1 METMKGLGRLMTAMV
16 TPFDP
21 AGEVDHDRLAELSQR
36 LIDEGTDGLVAT
48 GTTGEA
54 PTLSAA
60 EKEAVWRTVKASA
73 GQTPVIAGIGTN
85 DTRATIALAETAAA
99 VGVDA
104 LLVVN
109 PYYNKPNQ
117 EGLFQHFQA
126 VAQATP
132 LPVILYN
139 HPGRTG
145 VSIEPATMARLAA
158 VPGVVGVKDS
168 SCSLELVSQY
178 RRQTPPSFLIWS
190 GDDPLTLP
198 VLAVGGVGAIS
209 VTSHV
214 AGRAMRR
221 MIEAWYRGDVATARQ
236 LHLDLLPLHKALF
249 ASPSPGPT
257 KAALALAGFP
267 VGGVRLP
274 LTPPEPELERQLA
287 DLIRPWREPQ
297 PATV

>member
-1 METMKGLGRLMTAMV
+1 METMWGLGRLMTAMV
-16 TPFDP
+16 TPFGP
-21 AGEVDHDRLAELSQR
+21 MGEVDHDRLAALSQR

-73 GQTPVIAGIGTN
+73 GKTPVIAGIGTN
-85 DTRATIALAETAAA
+85 DTRATVALAETAAA

-126 VAQATP
+126 VAQATS

-178 RRQTPPSFLIWS
+178 RRLTPASFLIWS

-214 AGRAMRR
+214 AGRALRR
-221 MIEAWYRGDVATARQ
+221 MIAAWDRGDVATARQ
-236 LHLDLLPLHKALF
+236 IHLDLLPLHKALF
-249 ASPSPGPT
+249 AAPSPGPT

-274 LTPPEPELERQLA
+274 LTPVEPELERQLA

-297 PATV
+297 PARV

>member
-1 METMKGLGRLMTAMV
+1 MTSLGRMMTAMV
-16 TPFDP
+16 TPFDVDG
-21 AGEVDHDRLAELSQR
+21 AVDHARLAALSRR
-36 LIDEGTDGLVAT
+36 LIDEGTDGLVPT

-54 PTLSAA
+54 PTLSAG
-60 EKEAVWRTVKASA
+60 EKQAVWRTVKEAAA
-73 GQTPVIAGIGTN
+73 GQVPVVAGIGTN
-85 DTRATIALAETAAA
+85 DTAATMDLARAAAA

-104 LLVVN
+104 VLVVN

-117 EGLFQHFQA
+117 EGLYQHFKA
-126 VAQATP
+126 VAMATD

-145 VSIEPATMARLAA
+145 VSIEPVTMARLSELPT
-158 VPGVVGVKDS
+158 VIGVKDS

-178 RRQTPPSFLIWS
+178 RRVTGDAFRIWS

-198 VLAVGGVGAIS
+198 ILAVGGTGVIS

-214 AGRAMRR
+214 AGRAIRR
-221 MIEAWYRGDVATARQ
+221 MIEAWDRGDLATARR

-257 KAALALAGFP
+257 KAALTLAGFP
-267 VGGVRLP
+267 AGSVRLP
-274 LTPPEPELERQLA
+274 LTPAEPELERLLA
-287 DLIRPWREPQ
+287 ELIVPWRESQ
-297 PATV
+297 PASV